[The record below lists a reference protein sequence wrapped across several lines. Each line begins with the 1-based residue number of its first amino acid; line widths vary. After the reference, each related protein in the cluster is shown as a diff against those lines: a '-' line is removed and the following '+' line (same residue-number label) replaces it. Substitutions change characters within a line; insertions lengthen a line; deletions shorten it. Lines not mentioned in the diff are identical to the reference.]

1 LKITIQVS
9 RAETKAH
16 VYFVQVMPRVFT
28 SNCVNI
34 P

>member
-1 LKITIQVS
+1 MIQVS

-28 SNCVNI
+28 TSNCVNI

>member
-1 LKITIQVS
+1 MTQVS

-28 SNCVNI
+28 GDCVNI
-34 P
+34 H